1 MLEIDSPFTMV
12 VLIVMIVFGAKIYMQ
27 SMKLKRDQ
35 EHFADDEDITS
46 LRREV
51 SDLRERVKT
60 LERIATD
67 KDHQLARDIERL

>member
-60 LERIATD
+60 LERLATD
-67 KDHQLARDIERL
+67 KESALHREFSRL

>member
-1 MLEIDSPFTMV
+1 MFEIDSPFTMV
-12 VLIVMIVFGAKIYMQ
+12 VMIVMIVFGAKVYMQ
-27 SMKLKRDQ
+27 SMQLKRNQ
-35 EHFADDEDITS
+35 ANFVDDEEVTT

>member
-1 MLEIDSPFTMV
+1 MPDIDSPFTMV
-12 VLIVMIVFGAKIYMQ
+12 VLIVAIGVGAGVINNWLK
-27 SMKLKRDQ
+27 MKAQRVDLDQ
-35 EHFADDEDITS
+35 APEIDS

-51 SDLRERVKT
+51 HDLRERVKT

>member
-67 KDHQLARDIERL
+67 KDHQPDRDIERL